1 MTDKNRMVKRRNH
14 SGVIKFIY
22 FSAGMVN
29 CFGEFMKRWYRDTGL
44 QARMFLT
51 MFLLAMVYLAFI
63 AFLLTQ
69 GVGTVGIVAFAGFFL
84 FVQYFFS
91 DRLVLWSMGG
101 RVVSESEEPELH
113 GIVDRLSQLADLP
126 KPRIAVVKSS
136 VPNAFATG
144 RSKNNAVVA
153 VTTGIMRQ
161 LDRSE
166 LEAVLAHEL
175 SHVKNRDVLVI
186 TIASFLSTVAF
197 FLVRNLLF
205 FGMMGRDRRESGGM
219 VVVWIVSVLVWLVSL
234 LLIRA
239 LSRYREF
246 SADRGAAVITGQP
259 AHLASALMKISG
271 AMGRV
276 PKDDLRK
283 VEGMNAFFIVP
294 AVSGDTL
301 MGLFSTHPRV
311 EQRISRLE
319 EMQRR
324 MEF

>member
-1 MTDKNRMVKRRNH
+1 MV
-14 SGVIKFIY
+14 
-22 FSAGMVN
+22 
-29 CFGEFMKRWYRDTGL
+29 FGEYKMKQRWYRDTGL

-51 MFLLAMVYLAFI
+51 MFLLAIVYLAFI
-63 AFLLTQ
+63 AFLLTA
-69 GVGTVGIVAFAGFFL
+69 GVGTVGIVVFAALFL
-84 FVQYFFS
+84 FIQYFFS

-101 RVVSESEEPELH
+101 RLVSEKEEPELH
-113 GIVDRLSQLADLP
+113 EIVTRLSQLADLP
-126 KPRIAVVKSS
+126 KPRIAIVKSS

-153 VTTGIMRQ
+153 VTTGIMHQ
-161 LDRSE
+161 LDRRE

-175 SHVKNRDVLVI
+175 SHIKNRDVLVI

-205 FGMMGRDRRESGGM
+205 FGMMGRDRRDMGSM
-219 VVVWIVSVLVWLVSL
+219 VIVWIVSVLVWLVSL

-246 SADRGAAVITGQP
+246 SADRGSAIITGQP
-259 AHLASALMKISG
+259 GHLASALMKISG
-271 AMGRV
+271 VMGRL
-276 PKDDLRK
+276 PKDDLRR

-301 MGLFSTHPRV
+301 MSLFSTHPRV
-311 EQRISRLE
+311 EQRIARLE

>member
-1 MTDKNRMVKRRNH
+1 
-14 SGVIKFIY
+14 
-22 FSAGMVN
+22 
-29 CFGEFMKRWYRDTGL
+29 
-44 QARMFLT
+44 
-51 MFLLAMVYLAFI
+51 MFLLAIVYLAFI
-63 AFLLTQ
+63 AFLLTA
-69 GVGTVGIVAFAGFFL
+69 GVGTVGIVVFAALFL
-84 FVQYFFS
+84 FIQYFFS

-101 RVVSESEEPELH
+101 RLVSEKEEPELH
-113 GIVDRLSQLADLP
+113 EIVTRLSQLADLP
-126 KPRIAVVKSS
+126 KPRIAIVKSS

-161 LDRSE
+161 LDRRE

-175 SHVKNRDVLVI
+175 SHIKNRDVLVI

-205 FGMMGRDRRESGGM
+205 FGMMGRDRRDMGGM
-219 VVVWIVSVLVWLVSL
+219 VIVWIVSVLVWLVSL

-246 SADRGAAVITGQP
+246 SADRGSAIITGQP
-259 AHLASALMKISG
+259 GHLASALMKISG
-271 AMGRV
+271 VMGRL
-276 PKDDLRK
+276 PKDDLRR

-301 MGLFSTHPRV
+301 MSLFSTHPRV
-311 EQRISRLE
+311 EQRIARLE

>member
-1 MTDKNRMVKRRNH
+1 
-14 SGVIKFIY
+14 
-22 FSAGMVN
+22 
-29 CFGEFMKRWYRDTGL
+29 
-44 QARMFLT
+44 MFLT
-51 MFLLAMVYLAFI
+51 MFLLAIVYLAFI
-63 AFLLTQ
+63 AFLLTA
-69 GVGTVGIVAFAGFFL
+69 GVGTVGIVVFAALFL
-84 FVQYFFS
+84 FIQYFFS

-101 RVVSESEEPELH
+101 RLVSEKEEPELH
-113 GIVDRLSQLADLP
+113 EIVTRLSQLADLP
-126 KPRIAVVKSS
+126 KPRIAIVESS
-136 VPNAFATG
+136 LPNAFATG

-153 VTTGIMRQ
+153 VTTGIMHQ
-161 LDRSE
+161 LDRRE

-175 SHVKNRDVLVI
+175 SHIKNRDVLVI

-205 FGMMGRDRRESGGM
+205 FGMMGRDRRDMGGM

-246 SADRGAAVITGQP
+246 SADRGSAIITGQP
-259 AHLASALMKISG
+259 GHLASALMKISG
-271 AMGRV
+271 VMGRL
-276 PKDDLRK
+276 PKDDLRR

-301 MGLFSTHPRV
+301 MSLFSTHPRV
-311 EQRISRLE
+311 EQRIARLE